1 MLNRNDQAERSAAA
15 GRSRLFTG
23 SDHTSA
29 GAAAAGAASGCV
41 WTTSTT
47 VIPTTK
53 RHALNPAP
61 RPEEAVSP

>member
-23 SDHTSA
+23 SSYVPSTATAAVATS
-29 GAAAAGAASGCV
+29 GRE
-41 WTTSTT
+41 WTMSTS